1 MVILWLFIGDSAM
14 VKQVII
20 DKGIPFLEGVFP
32 PEIEVLYLSPE
43 DITPEAVRYADALFV
58 RTRTQINKELLHGS
72 NVRFV
77 ATATIGF
84 DHIDQDYCREAGIH
98 WVSCPGCNA
107 QAVCDYVE
115 EAIATYS
122 AASYSPQSG
131 RPIGG
136 TPSYSSPCERPILG
150 IIGYGHVGK
159 LVAQMAERKGY
170 KVLLSDPPLG
180 IGLPLEQL
188 APLCDVLTFHT
199 PLTREG
205 EYPTYHLC
213 DANILRLCKP
223 GTLIINAARGGV
235 IDEQALLSCL
245 SPLASSPQRLIASID
260 CWENEPNIN
269 QELLKHIELA
279 SFHIAGYSIQGK
291 MNASEMCLHA
301 FCEFFSLPILSIN
314 KKVVP
319 LQGDSEPGWL
329 KRISDQLK
337 AQPEHFE
344 QLRKQYKLR

>member
-1 MVILWLFIGDSAM
+1 M
-14 VKQVII
+14 VKQVVI

-32 PEIEVLYLSPE
+32 PEIEVLHLSPE

-58 RTRTQINKELLHGS
+58 RTRTRINKELLHGS
-72 NVRFV
+72 NIRFV

-115 EAIATYS
+115 EAIA
-122 AASYSPQSG
+122 
-131 RPIGG
+131 
-136 TPSYSSPCERPILG
+136 SSPHRLIASSPITVG
-150 IIGYGHVGK
+150 IVGYGHVGK

-188 APLCDVLTFHT
+188 APLCDIITFHT

-223 GTLIINAARGGV
+223 GTLIINAARGGI

-245 SPLASSPQRLIASID
+245 NPLPFRDGMGVGTAID
-260 CWENEPNIN
+260 CWENEPNLN
-269 QELLKHIELA
+269 QDLLKHVDLA

-329 KRISDQLK
+329 KRISDKLK
-337 AQPEHFE
+337 AHPEHFE

>member
-1 MVILWLFIGDSAM
+1 M
-14 VKQVII
+14 VKQVVI

-43 DITPEAVRYADALFV
+43 EITPEAVRYADALFV
-58 RTRTQINKELLHGS
+58 RTRTQINKELLHAS

-122 AASYSPQSG
+122 AASDSPQSG

-136 TPSYSSPCERPILG
+136 TPSYSSPCKRPILG

-159 LVAQMAERKGY
+159 LVAQMAQRRGY

-180 IGLPLEQL
+180 IGMSLEEL

-205 EYPTYHLC
+205 EHPTYHLC
-213 DANILRLCKP
+213 DADILRLCKP

-235 IDEQALLSCL
+235 IDEQALLATLNTKL
-245 SPLASSPQRLIASID
+245 STLNYTTAID
-260 CWENEPNIN
+260 CWENEPNLN
-269 QELLKHIELA
+269 QELLKHVDLA

-291 MNASEMCLHA
+291 MNASEMCLRA

-319 LQGDSEPGWL
+319 LQGDSKKGWL
-329 KRISDQLK
+329 LRITEQLK
-337 AQPEHFE
+337 ANPEHFE
-344 QLRKQYKLR
+344 QLRKSYPLR

>member
-1 MVILWLFIGDSAM
+1 MI
-14 VKQVII
+14 KQVVI
-20 DKGIPFLEGVFP
+20 DRGIPFLDGVFP
-32 PEIEVLYLSPE
+32 PEIDVRFLSPE
-43 DITPEAVRYADALFV
+43 EITPQAVRCADALFV
-58 RTRTQINKELLHGS
+58 RTRTNINKELLSGS

-98 WVSCPGCNA
+98 WISCPGCNA

-115 EAIATYS
+115 EAITS
-122 AASYSPQSG
+122 IKSDKSELTVG
-131 RPIGG
+131 V
-136 TPSYSSPCERPILG
+136 
-150 IIGYGHVGK
+150 IGYGHVGK
-159 LVAQMAERKGY
+159 LVARMAEKRGY

-180 IGLPLEQL
+180 IGLSLEQL

-213 DANILRLCKP
+213 DANILRRCKP

-235 IDEQALLSCL
+235 IDEQALLSQL
-245 SPLASSPQRLIASID
+245 STLVQRSRSFERMRDKNSQLSTAID
-260 CWENEPNIN
+260 CWDGEPKLN
-269 QELLKHIELA
+269 QELLKKVNLA

-291 MNASEMCLHA
+291 MNASEMCLRA

-314 KKVVP
+314 KKAVP
-319 LQGDSEPGWL
+319 LQGDSEKGWL
-329 KRISDQLK
+329 LRITEQLK
-337 AQPEHFE
+337 ANPEQFE
-344 QLRKQYKLR
+344 QFRKQYKLR

>member
-1 MVILWLFIGDSAM
+1 M
-14 VKQVII
+14 VKQVVI

-43 DITPEAVRYADALFV
+43 QITSEAVRCADALFI

-115 EAIATYS
+115 EAIASVKSDKNNLTV
-122 AASYSPQSG
+122 
-131 RPIGG
+131 
-136 TPSYSSPCERPILG
+136 G

-159 LVAQMAERKGY
+159 LVAQMAQRRGY

-180 IGLPLEQL
+180 IGLSLQELVPQ
-188 APLCDVLTFHT
+188 CDVITFHT
-199 PLTREG
+199 PLTRDG
-205 EYPTYHLC
+205 EHRTYHMCNVDVLSS
-213 DANILRLCKP
+213 CKEDV
-223 GTLIINAARGGV
+223 LLINAARGGV
-235 IDEQALLSCL
+235 VDEEALLEH
-245 SPLASSPQRLIASID
+245 LASERGAKMKVAID
-260 CWENEPNIN
+260 CWEGEPNLN
-269 QELLKHIELA
+269 KELLKKVDLA

-291 MNASEMCLHA
+291 MNASEMCLRA

-314 KKVVP
+314 KKAVP
-319 LQGDSEPGWL
+319 LQGDSESGWL

-344 QLRKQYKLR
+344 QLRKQYRLR

>member
-1 MVILWLFIGDSAM
+1 M

-235 IDEQALLSCL
+235 IDEQALLSQL
-245 SPLASSPQRLIASID
+245 SYTNSASDRSSKGEIRTLNSQLSTAID
-260 CWENEPNIN
+260 CWENEPNLN
-269 QELLKHIELA
+269 QDLLKHVELA

-337 AQPEHFE
+337 AAPEHFE

>member
-1 MVILWLFIGDSAM
+1 M
-14 VKQVII
+14 VKQVVI

-43 DITPEAVRYADALFV
+43 EITPEAVRYADALFV
-58 RTRTQINKELLHGS
+58 RTRTQINKELLEGS

-122 AASYSPQSG
+122 AASDSPQSG

-136 TPSYSSPCERPILG
+136 TPSYSSPCKRPILG

-159 LVAQMAERKGY
+159 LVAQMAQRRGY

-180 IGLPLEQL
+180 IGMSLEEL

-205 EYPTYHLC
+205 EHPTYHLC
-213 DANILRLCKP
+213 DADILRLCKP

-235 IDEQALLSCL
+235 IDEQALLATLNTKL
-245 SPLASSPQRLIASID
+245 STLNYTTAID
-260 CWENEPNIN
+260 CWENEPLLN
-269 QELLKHIELA
+269 QALLEKVDLA
-279 SFHIAGYSIQGK
+279 SFHIAGYSIEGK
-291 MNASEMCLHA
+291 MRASEMCLQA

-314 KKVVP
+314 KKLVP
-319 LQGDSEPGWL
+319 LQGDSAPGWL
-329 KRISDQLK
+329 QRISNQLK
-337 AQPEHFE
+337 AAPEHFE

>member
-1 MVILWLFIGDSAM
+1 M
-14 VKQVII
+14 VKQVVI

-32 PEIEVLYLSPE
+32 PEIEVLHLSPE

-58 RTRTQINKELLHGS
+58 RTRTRINKELLHGS
-72 NVRFV
+72 NIRFV

-122 AASYSPQSG
+122 AASDSPQSG
-131 RPIGG
+131 RPVGG

-150 IIGYGHVGK
+150 IVGYGHVGK
-159 LVAQMAERKGY
+159 LVAQMAERRGY

-180 IGLPLEQL
+180 IGMSLEEL
-188 APLCDVLTFHT
+188 APQCDVLTFHT

-213 DANILRLCKP
+213 DVNILRLCKP

-235 IDEQALLSCL
+235 IDEQALLSTL
-245 SPLASSPQRLIASID
+245 NTQHSTFNIKTAID
-260 CWENEPNIN
+260 CWENEPNLN
-269 QELLKHIELA
+269 KELLKHVDLA

-291 MNASEMCLHA
+291 MNASEMCLRA

-329 KRISDQLK
+329 KRISAQLK
-337 AQPEHFE
+337 AAPEHFE
-344 QLRKQYKLR
+344 QLRKNYPLR

>member
-1 MVILWLFIGDSAM
+1 M
-14 VKQVII
+14 VKQVVI

-32 PEIEVLYLSPE
+32 PEIEVLHLSPE

-58 RTRTQINKELLHGS
+58 RTRTRINKELLHGS

-150 IIGYGHVGK
+150 IVGYGHVGK
-159 LVAQMAERKGY
+159 LVAQMAQRRGY

-180 IGLPLEQL
+180 IGMSLEEL
-188 APLCDVLTFHT
+188 APQCDVLTFHT
-199 PLTREG
+199 PLTRGG

-213 DANILRLCKP
+213 DANILRLCQP
-223 GTLIINAARGGV
+223 GILIINAARGGV
-235 IDEQALLSCL
+235 IDEQALLSTL
-245 SPLASSPQRLIASID
+245 NTQHSTFNIKTAID
-260 CWENEPNIN
+260 CWENEPNLN
-269 QELLKHIELA
+269 QDLLKHVDLA

-291 MNASEMCLHA
+291 MNASEMCLRA

-329 KRISDQLK
+329 KRISSQLK
-337 AQPEHFE
+337 AHPEHFE
-344 QLRKQYKLR
+344 QLRKNYLLR

>member
-1 MVILWLFIGDSAM
+1 M
-14 VKQVII
+14 QVVI
-20 DKGIPFLEGVFP
+20 DKGIPFLEGIFP
-32 PEIEVLYLSPE
+32 QGINAIYLSPE
-43 DITPEAVRYADALFV
+43 EITPDAVRQADALFI
-58 RTRTQINKELLHGS
+58 RTRTRINKELLEGS
-72 NVRFV
+72 NVRFI

-84 DHIDQDYCREAGIH
+84 DHIDQDYCRQAGIH

-122 AASYSPQSG
+122 AASDSPQSG

-150 IIGYGHVGK
+150 VVGYGNVGK
-159 LVAQMAERKGY
+159 LVAQMAQRKGY
-170 KVLLSDPPLG
+170 RVLISDPPLG
-180 IGLPLEQL
+180 MGASLQEI
-188 APLCDVLTFHT
+188 APQCDVLTFHT
-199 PLTREG
+199 PLTFDG
-205 EYPTYHLC
+205 DYPTYHLC
-213 DANILRLCKP
+213 DADILRLCKSN
-223 GTLIINAARGGV
+223 TLIINAARGGI

-245 SPLASSPQRLIASID
+245 SPLASSPHRLIASID
-260 CWENEPNIN
+260 CWENEPNLN
-269 QELLKHIELA
+269 LELLQQVDLA

-291 MNASEMCLHA
+291 MRASEMCLHA

-319 LQGDSEPGWL
+319 LQGDSASGWL

-344 QLRKQYKLR
+344 QLRKNYPLR

>member
-1 MVILWLFIGDSAM
+1 M

-32 PEIEVLYLSPE
+32 PEIEVLHLSPE
-43 DITPEAVRYADALFV
+43 DITPESVRYADALFV

-122 AASYSPQSG
+122 AASDSPQSG
-131 RPIGG
+131 
-136 TPSYSSPCERPILG
+136 RPILG

-188 APLCDVLTFHT
+188 APLCDIITFHT
-199 PLTREG
+199 PLTRGG

-223 GTLIINAARGGV
+223 GTLIINAARGGI
-235 IDEQALLSCL
+235 IDEQALLSTL
-245 SPLASSPQRLIASID
+245 NTKHSTLNYKTAID
-260 CWENEPNIN
+260 CWENEPNLN
-269 QELLKHIELA
+269 QDLLKHVDLA

-337 AQPEHFE
+337 AAPEHFE
-344 QLRKQYKLR
+344 QLRKQYRLR

>member
-1 MVILWLFIGDSAM
+1 M

-20 DKGIPFLEGVFP
+20 DKGIPFLEGIFP
-32 PEIEVLYLSPE
+32 PEIDVRYLSPK
-43 DITPEAVRYADALFV
+43 DITSEAVRHADALIV
-58 RTRTQINKELLHGS
+58 RTRTLINKGLLHGS

-115 EAIATYS
+115 EAIAHLKPEYS
-122 AASYSPQSG
+122 KLT
-131 RPIGG
+131 IGVV
-136 TPSYSSPCERPILG
+136 
-150 IIGYGHVGK
+150 GYGHVGK

-170 KVLLSDPPLG
+170 QVLLSDPPLG
-180 IGLPLEQL
+180 IGMSLEEL

-213 DANILRLCKP
+213 NADILRICKP
-223 GTLIINAARGGV
+223 NTLIINAARGGI
-235 IDEQALLSCL
+235 IDEQALLSQL
-245 SPLASSPQRLIASID
+245 SYTNSASDRSSKGEIRTLNSQLSTAID
-260 CWENEPNIN
+260 CWEGEPNLN
-269 QELLKHIELA
+269 QELLKKVNLA

-291 MNASEMCLHA
+291 MNASEMCLRA

-314 KKVVP
+314 KKAVP
-319 LQGDSEPGWL
+319 LQGDSEKGWL
-329 KRISDQLK
+329 MRITEQLK
-337 AQPEHFE
+337 ASPEHFE
-344 QLRKQYKLR
+344 QLRKQYRLR

>member
-1 MVILWLFIGDSAM
+1 MRIV
-14 VKQVII
+14 I
-20 DKGIPFLEGVFP
+20 DKGIPFLEEIFP

-43 DITPEAVRYADALFV
+43 DITSEAVRHADALFI
-58 RTRTQINKELLHGS
+58 RTRTQVNRELLLGS
-72 NVRFV
+72 KVRFV

-115 EAIATYS
+115 EAIS
-122 AASYSPQSG
+122 SIK
-131 RPIGG
+131 PIEDAL
-136 TPSYSSPCERPILG
+136 TIG

-159 LVAQMAERKGY
+159 LVATMAEKYGY

-180 IGLPLEQL
+180 IGMSLKEL

-199 PLTREG
+199 PLTRGG

-213 DANILRLCKP
+213 NADILDLCKP
-223 GTLIINAARGGV
+223 NTIIINAARGGV
-235 IDEQALLSCL
+235 IDEQALLSTVNCQL
-245 SPLASSPQRLIASID
+245 STIID
-260 CWENEPNIN
+260 CWEGEPNLN
-269 QELLKHIELA
+269 QELLKKVDLA
-279 SFHIAGYSIQGK
+279 SFHIAGYSLQGK
-291 MNASEMCLHA
+291 MNASEMCLKA

-314 KKVVP
+314 KKAVS

-337 AQPEHFE
+337 AMPEHFE
-344 QLRKQYKLR
+344 KLRKQYKLR

>member
-1 MVILWLFIGDSAM
+1 M
-14 VKQVII
+14 VKQVVI

-32 PEIEVLYLSPE
+32 PEIEVLHLSPE

-58 RTRTQINKELLHGS
+58 RTRTRINKELLHGS

-115 EAIATYS
+115 EAIA
-122 AASYSPQSG
+122 
-131 RPIGG
+131 
-136 TPSYSSPCERPILG
+136 SSPHRLIASSPLTVG
-150 IIGYGHVGK
+150 IVGYGHVGK

-188 APLCDVLTFHT
+188 APLCDIITFHT

-223 GTLIINAARGGV
+223 GTLIINAARGGI

-245 SPLASSPQRLIASID
+245 NPLPFREGMGVGYAID
-260 CWENEPNIN
+260 CWENEPNLN
-269 QELLKHIELA
+269 QDLLKHVDLA

-291 MNASEMCLHA
+291 MNASEMCLRA

-329 KRISDQLK
+329 KRISAQLK
-337 AQPEHFE
+337 AAPEHFE

>member
-1 MVILWLFIGDSAM
+1 M

-32 PEIEVLYLSPE
+32 PEIDVRYLSPE
-43 DITPEAVRYADALFV
+43 EITPEAVRCADALFV
-58 RTRTQINKELLHGS
+58 RTRTKINKELLQGS
-72 NVRFV
+72 NIRFV

-115 EAIATYS
+115 EAIS
-122 AASYSPQSG
+122 SIKSG
-131 RPIGG
+131 ENALTIGVV
-136 TPSYSSPCERPILG
+136 
-150 IIGYGHVGK
+150 GYGHVGQ
-159 LVAQMAERKGY
+159 LVAQMAQQRGY
-170 KVLLSDPPLG
+170 QVLLSDPPLG
-180 IGLPLEQL
+180 IGMSLEQL

-205 EYPTYHLC
+205 EHPTYHLC

-223 GTLIINAARGGV
+223 NTLIINAARGGV
-235 IDEQALLSCL
+235 VDEQALIPFLFPLAL
-245 SPLASSPQRLIASID
+245 SPHRLIACID
-260 CWENEPNIN
+260 CWEGEPNLN
-269 QELLKHIELA
+269 QELLKKVDLA

-291 MNASEMCLHA
+291 MNASEMCLRA

-314 KKVVP
+314 KKAVP
-319 LQGDSEPGWL
+319 LQGDSEKGWL
-329 KRISDQLK
+329 LRITEQLK
-337 AQPEHFE
+337 ATPEHFE